1 MDYVTREKL
10 LSSQVT
16 LVQATVPIVSRGP
29 ISGRSDWWG
38 PCGHETS
45 EDLRSTDGAP
55 RASKTAFELPPPENV
70 THTCIYTVS
79 SFMLTER
86 LLLLLSRFSRVRL
99 CATP

>member
-16 LVQATVPIVSRGP
+16 LVQVTVPIVSHGP

-45 EDLRSTDGAP
+45 EDLRSTDGVP
-55 RASKTAFELPPPENV
+55 RASQTAFELPSPENV

-79 SFMLTER
+79 SFMLTGD
-86 LLLLLSRFSRVRL
+86 
-99 CATP
+99 CCCC